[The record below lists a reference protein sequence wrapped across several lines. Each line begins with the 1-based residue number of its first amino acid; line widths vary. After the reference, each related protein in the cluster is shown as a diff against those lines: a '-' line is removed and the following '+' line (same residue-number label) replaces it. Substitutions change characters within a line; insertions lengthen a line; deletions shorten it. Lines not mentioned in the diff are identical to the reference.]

1 MPISGNPTIFGVDP
15 YHAGS
20 NSDTETRAILGTLA
34 VDPDGRTHRYGQL
47 AGTAVGTSRLC
58 VKAAIT
64 ANHEDIAFQTA
75 GVVGDSSASI
85 SVGATDIV
93 ANEYDDGFL
102 VIIDDAGEGY
112 VHRITR
118 HGVNSGAATVVFG
131 ITPNLQVATT
141 TATTV
146 TLVRNEWRDLVIA
159 TGGTQTDIPAGITV
173 VAMAADEFGFFGVA
187 GVFPCLTSGT
197 NTATAGEPVT
207 IGEATNGS
215 LSGRDAVAEPLV
227 GYAPTGVAPTSGENN
242 PYYVS
247 IV

>member
-20 NSDTETRAILGTLA
+20 NSDTDTRAILGSLA

-47 AGTAVGTSRLC
+47 ASTAVVNARLC
-58 VKAAIT
+58 VKAALT
-64 ANHEDIAFQTA
+64 ANHEDIAFATA
-75 GVVGDSSASI
+75 GAAGDTSVDI
-85 SVGATDIV
+85 SVGATNIV

-102 VIIDDAGEGY
+102 VIIDDTGEGY

-118 HGVNSGAATVVFG
+118 HGVNSGAATVTFG
-131 ITPNLQVATT
+131 ISPGLQAATVVAS
-141 TATTV
+141 TV

-159 TGGTQTDIPAGITV
+159 TGGTQTDIPAGVTV
-173 VAMAADEFGFFGVA
+173 VSMAADEFGWFGVA
-187 GVFPCLTSGT
+187 GVFPCLSSGT

-227 GYAPTGVAPTSGENN
+227 GYAPTGVAPTSGEHN
-242 PYYVS
+242 PYFVS